1 MLRFLN
7 SDVVEPQVQCTL
19 RHSEG
24 NFHRKKHISD
34 TTEFFR
40 PMQTEMLH
48 KDAMELEKLIDE
60 RNCLEEQFAIRWAL
74 SLCNDELARNRE
86 TDELPMSPL

>member
-1 MLRFLN
+1 MPMHIIKYDNLLNDLRGETIRMLRFLN
-7 SDVVEPQVQCTL
+7 SDVVEPKVQCTL

-34 TTEFFR
+34 TAEFFR

-60 RNCLEEQFAIRWAL
+60 RNCLEEQFAIR
-74 SLCNDELARNRE
+74 
-86 TDELPMSPL
+86 